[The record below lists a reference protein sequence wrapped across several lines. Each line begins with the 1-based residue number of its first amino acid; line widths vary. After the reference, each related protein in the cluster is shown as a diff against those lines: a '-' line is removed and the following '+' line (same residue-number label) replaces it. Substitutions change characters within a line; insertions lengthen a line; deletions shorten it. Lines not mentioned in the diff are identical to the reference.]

1 MSDDIV
7 LVPEPICEQTG
18 RHQVIVK
25 VYEMELQPIYTGS
38 RWIIL
43 HGTLEDI
50 GNKISPKEFN
60 KETYVAITKSCC
72 LKAAAATGIKDIEE
86 NI

>member
-7 LVPEPICEQTG
+7 LVPESICEQTG
-18 RHQVIVK
+18 RHHVIVK
-25 VYEMELQPIYTGS
+25 VYELELRPIYTGS

-43 HGTLEDI
+43 HGSLEDI
-50 GNKISPKEFN
+50 GNKINPKEFN
-60 KETYVAITKSCC
+60 SETHVAITKSCC

-86 NI
+86 NL